1 MNKITEAFS
10 FLMLGCLVSGCA
22 SFGGSYSGAGATES
36 SGSAESLLSQAD
48 RCSMGKPG
56 ERDYAKALGLYEQAA
71 AKGSADGMVNAAVIY
86 ENGTGTAKNAAKALE
101 LYRKAAAAKSPAGM
115 FGLGNMY
122 FNGTG
127 VARNRQLA
135 GMWWRKAAAAGSAPA
150 AFNLARLAEQ
160 DGLGFSEAMK
170 LYAKAAYR
178 GSAEAANVLGARY
191 KNGNGVRQDFGNA
204 YYWFYKAAEA
214 GSAKAAYNLAL
225 LYIKGDGVS
234 LDFGQAVKWLRISAD
249 HGYVP
254 AIVDLAVMYYSG
266 SGVITDR
273 KKGIEL
279 FSEAAY
285 DGNPVA
291 LFYLGLACH
300 RGEAGACG
308 DRKSAEKYLVKSS
321 NLGYAPAQYVL
332 AGIYERE
339 GGARLPMALELY
351 KKAAARG
358 YSKAVNNL
366 SLMYASGRGTARDG
380 KQAFAL
386 MRRCAEEGSAVCQHN
401 LAEYYLQGTGTARD
415 AVAAYGWAAL
425 ASTGRPE
432 SARLMEQ
439 AGASLNADG
448 VRRGRILSVQLI
460 RKYHSR

>member
-1 MNKITEAFS
+1 M
-10 FLMLGCLVSGCA
+10 
-22 SFGGSYSGAGATES
+22 
-36 SGSAESLLSQAD
+36 
-48 RCSMGKPG
+48 
-56 ERDYAKALGLYEQAA
+56 
-71 AKGSADGMVNAAVIY
+71 NAAVMY
-86 ENGTGTAKNAAKALE
+86 ENGRGTAKNAARALA

-135 GMWWRKAAAAGSAPA
+135 EMWWRKADAAGSAPA

-160 DGLGFSEAMK
+160 NGLAASDSMK

-191 KNGNGVRQDFGNA
+191 KNGNGVKQDFGSA

-234 LDFGQAVKWLRISAD
+234 LDFGQAVKWLKTAAD
-249 HGYVP
+249 KGYVP

-273 KKGIEL
+273 KKGIGL
-279 FSEAAY
+279 FREAAS

-300 RGEAGACG
+300 RGESGACE
-308 DRKSAEKYLVKSS
+308 DRRSAEKYLSRS
-321 NLGYAPAQYVL
+321 ASLGYVPAQYVL
-332 AGIYERE
+332 AGIYEKE
-339 GGARLPMALELY
+339 GGARLPQAFELY
-351 KKAAARG
+351 RKAAVKG
-358 YSKAVNNL
+358 YAKALNNL
-366 SLMYASGRGTARDG
+366 SLMYASGRGTEKDG
-380 KQAFAL
+380 RQAFAI
-386 MRRCAEEGSAVCQHN
+386 MKRCAEEGSAVCQHN